1 MGIKIV
7 ITLQLRQIDL
17 QPGQYLTLREISWA
31 EFEAILT
38 EIGEHRAARIAYY
51 QGVLEIRMPLP
62 EHEINKELIG
72 DMVKLLLDELEMD
85 WEPYGSTTFKRAEMS
100 AGIEPDTCFYIQNA
114 SQMIGKRRLNLSIDP
129 PPDLAI
135 EIDVT
140 SKTQLSAYV
149 ALGVPEIWCYANAKL
164 KVFIL
169 RAGEYISVE
178 TSPIFGK
185 LPIIEAIEQF
195 LQLSQTEGASTAR
208 RSFRQW
214 VREVL
219 PSLNYLENQ

>member
-1 MGIKIV
+1 MV
-7 ITLQLRQIDL
+7 VTLQLRQIDV

-31 EFEAILT
+31 EFEAILN

-100 AGIEPDTCFYIQNA
+100 AGIEPDTCFYIQN
-114 SQMIGKRRLNLSIDP
+114 SRRMIGKRRLNMSLDP

-149 ALGVPEIWCYANAKL
+149 ALGVPELWCYENGKL
-164 KVFIL
+164 QVFLL
-169 RAGEYISVE
+169 RDSEYVQVE
-178 TSPIFGK
+178 TSPTFAN
-185 LPIIEAIEQF
+185 LPAIEGIVQF
-195 LQLSQTEGASTAR
+195 LKLSETEGASAAR
-208 RSFRQW
+208 KAFRQW
-214 VREVL
+214 VREALIL
-219 PSLNYLENQ
+219 PN